1 MSNFLDD
8 LLDES
13 KANAWIQQGTPEWDQ
28 VRLGRFTSSEISR
41 LMEPSTRDMTDDELK
56 ARPKSGKG
64 SRTTKVEDY
73 TKLSDGGMTYVKEK
87 VAEIM
92 TGQARVQGYA
102 FPLVYG
108 KDMEP
113 VAAEHFEKVK
123 GVDLQE
129 CGFFTYTNHAGG
141 SPDRLVGDNA
151 ILEIKCPADSV
162 NMLGHLMLTDHY
174 DVRRDYF
181 QYWAQCQANMLFTGR
196 NLCHFVA
203 FDPRM
208 LEEKH
213 KMAHIELPAD
223 VEFHNFI
230 IGRIEVAVKEKL
242 SLLKTLS

>member
-1 MSNFLDD
+1 MSSFLDD
-8 LLDES
+8 LLDET
-13 KANAWIQQGTPEWDQ
+13 KANTWIQQGTPEWDAA
-28 VRLGRFTSSEISR
+28 RLGRFTSSEMSR
-41 LMEPSTRDMTDDELK
+41 LIEPSSRDMTEDELK

-64 SRTTKVEDY
+64 SRTTKIEDY
-73 TKLSDGGMTYVKEK
+73 ERLSDGGMTYVKEK

-113 VAAEHFEKVK
+113 YAAEHFEKK
-123 GVDLQE
+123 TGFELQE

-141 SPDRLVGDNA
+141 SPDRLVDDHA

-162 NMLGHLMLTDHY
+162 NMLGYLMLTDHY

-181 QYWAQCQANMLFTGR
+181 QYWVQCQSNMLFTGR
-196 NLCHFVA
+196 KVCYFVA
-203 FDPRM
+203 YDPRM
-208 LEEKH
+208 IEEKH
-213 KMAHIELPAD
+213 KMAHITLPAD
-223 VEFHNFI
+223 VEFQNFI
-230 IGRIEVAVKEKL
+230 AGRITIAVREKL